1 MLTTEATQK
10 MIEEWKQL
18 FESHHANMHHN
29 RKSGTEV
36 DADFRRKYSYQ
47 VFDNAEFQQVC
58 KFNIMENNFI
68 QKKLSERFSTNIRS
82 YLVDGVL
89 VGIDLISGEFHVESE
104 KTEKAVPIY
113 DDLFM
118 FRGLD
123 CEDLKSF
130 FLVAQYVKL
139 TER

>member
-1 MLTTEATQK
+1 
-10 MIEEWKQL
+10 MI
-18 FESHHANMHHN
+18 S
-29 RKSGTEV
+29 R
-36 DADFRRKYSYQ
+36 
-47 VFDNAEFQQVC
+47 
-58 KFNIMENNFI
+58 
-68 QKKLSERFSTNIRS
+68 
-82 YLVDGVL
+82 
-89 VGIDLISGEFHVESE
+89 EFHVESE